1 MLLRIVYK
9 RVVTQ
14 KKGQPS
20 HVMRTQQKARVG
32 MYNSQGDTPPHLVVK
47 THTASW
53 QKGRMQAGQQ
63 QSEAVGVISSLGA
76 PTS

>member
-32 MYNSQGDTPPHLVVK
+32 MYNSQGDTPTPPCGEDTYSQLAERNDAGW
-47 THTASW
+47 TAAIRSSW
-53 QKGRMQAGQQ
+53 
-63 QSEAVGVISSLGA
+63 SH
-76 PTS
+76 

>member
-32 MYNSQGDTPPHLVVK
+32 MYNSQGDPPPCGEDTYSQLAERK
-47 THTASW
+47 DAGWTATVRSSW
-53 QKGRMQAGQQ
+53 
-63 QSEAVGVISSLGA
+63 SH
-76 PTS
+76 